1 MNNIKILITGIEAI
15 DKSIIAKRLVEI
27 DDSLTII
34 PHFTSNIDMKD
45 NISEFEYF
53 LDNHTI
59 HLAYKNNSIMTVYTN
74 NYTSNGI
81 TIDDFYNN
89 DICYMTIEQ
98 FNLISDKF
106 INENNILVIWL
117 DESNNH
123 KISKDEIA
131 EINYMQERL
140 NNMKYLYFLNDSHK
154 KICNVILEYLNS
166 DEDRQ
171 QQLLEEYS

>member
-1 MNNIKILITGIEAI
+1 MNSTKIIITGVKSI

-53 LDNHTI
+53 LDTNTI
-59 HLAYKNNSIMTVYTN
+59 HLAYKNNSIMTVFTDN
-74 NYTSNGI
+74 SNSDGI

-89 DICYMTIEQ
+89 DICYMSIEQ

-106 INENNILVIWL
+106 INENDILVVWL
-117 DESNNH
+117 DESHSYKLDQN
-123 KISKDEIA
+123 EMA
-131 EINYMQERL
+131 EIGYMQERL
-140 NNMKYLYFLNDSHK
+140 NNMKYLYFLNDSNK
-154 KICNVILEYLNS
+154 NICNIILEYLNS
-166 DEDRQ
+166 DENRQ
-171 QQLLEEYS
+171 QQFLEEYS

>member
-1 MNNIKILITGIEAI
+1 
-15 DKSIIAKRLVEI
+15 
-27 DDSLTII
+27 
-34 PHFTSNIDMKD
+34 
-45 NISEFEYF
+45 
-53 LDNHTI
+53 
-59 HLAYKNNSIMTVYTN
+59 
-74 NYTSNGI
+74 
-81 TIDDFYNN
+81 
-89 DICYMTIEQ
+89 MTIEQ

-123 KISKDEIA
+123 KISKDEMI

-154 KICNVILEYLNS
+154 KICSVILEYLDS

>member
-1 MNNIKILITGIEAI
+1 MKNIKIIITGIKTI
-15 DKSIIAKRLVEI
+15 DKTVIAKRLVEI

-34 PHFTSNIDMKD
+34 PHFTSDTEMKD
-45 NISEFEYF
+45 SLSEFEYF
-53 LDNHTI
+53 LDTNTI

-74 NYTSNGI
+74 NYISDGI

-106 INENNILVIWL
+106 INENNILVIWI
-117 DESNNH
+117 DESGNH
-123 KISKDEIA
+123 KLSKDEMV
-131 EINYMQERL
+131 EISYMQERL
-140 NNMKYLYFLNDSHK
+140 NSMKYLYFLNDSHK
-154 KICNVILEYLNS
+154 NICNVILEYLNA

>member
-1 MNNIKILITGIEAI
+1 MNNIKIIITGIKDI

-34 PHFTSNIDMKD
+34 PHFTNDPDMKE
-45 NISEFEYF
+45 NTSEFEYF
-53 LDNHTI
+53 LDTNTI

-74 NYTSNGI
+74 NYLSDGI

-89 DICYMTIEQ
+89 DICYIMIEK
-98 FNLISDKF
+98 FNLISEKF
-106 INENNILVIWL
+106 INENNILVVWL
-117 DESNNH
+117 DESNKH
-123 KISKDEIA
+123 KISKQEMTEIG
-131 EINYMQERL
+131 YMQERL

-154 KICNVILEYLNS
+154 NICDVILEYLNS

-171 QQLLEEYS
+171 EQLHEEYS

>member
-34 PHFTSNIDMKD
+34 PHFTSNVDMKD

-53 LDNHTI
+53 LDTHTI

-89 DICYMTIEQ
+89 DICDMTIFPTKCFSYQ
-98 FNLISDKF
+98 DARRLLDAINNAPFKSIVKFKYKTLITSRDVLNLL
-106 INENNILVIWL
+106 NEEFKANT
-117 DESNNH
+117 ESN
-123 KISKDEIA
+123 IPFPS
-131 EINYMQERL
+131 
-140 NNMKYLYFLNDSHK
+140 
-154 KICNVILEYLNS
+154 
-166 DEDRQ
+166 
-171 QQLLEEYS
+171 